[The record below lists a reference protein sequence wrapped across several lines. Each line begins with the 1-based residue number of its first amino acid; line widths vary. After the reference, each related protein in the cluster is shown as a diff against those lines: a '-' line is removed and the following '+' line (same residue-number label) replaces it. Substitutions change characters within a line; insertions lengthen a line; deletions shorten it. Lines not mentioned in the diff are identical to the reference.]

1 MKEFPYIFYSFLQ
14 IIRDVHLSE
23 RQLFKILAKLRKFW
37 PDGIPSYVPKALKD
51 KKRVLD
57 HLFDRRVLDATT
69 EHHFLDEN
77 GDPLTR

>member
-1 MKEFPYIFYSFLQ
+1 
-14 IIRDVHLSE
+14 VHLSD
-23 RQLFKILAKLRKFW
+23 RQCLKILTKLRKFW

>member
-1 MKEFPYIFYSFLQ
+1 MKFPNIFYVFLQ
-14 IIRDVHLSE
+14 IIRDVHLSD
-23 RQLFKILAKLRKFW
+23 RQCLKILIKLRKFW
-37 PDGIPSYVPKALKD
+37 PDGIPSYVAKALKD

-69 EHHFLDEN
+69 EHHFLNED